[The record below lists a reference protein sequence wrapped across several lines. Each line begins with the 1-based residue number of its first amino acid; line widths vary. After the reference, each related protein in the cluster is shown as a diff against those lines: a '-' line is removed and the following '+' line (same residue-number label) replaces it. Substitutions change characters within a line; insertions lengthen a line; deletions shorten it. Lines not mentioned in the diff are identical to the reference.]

1 MSTAGSRILRS
12 VRNARRFARGETTE
26 GFVVHVPAEVDVGA
40 IRRKLGL
47 SQAEFAAR
55 FGFSVAAVR
64 DWEQRRR
71 HPEQAARVLLMVIEL
86 ADSMPRPLPQSL
98 ANILRLRIVPFAA
111 GSGSFSFGRPQP
123 LAPPPPP
130 ARRCMWLRP
139 RSGQGVS
146 AAP

>member
-12 VRNARRFARGETTE
+12 VRNARRFARGKTTE

-71 HPEQAARVLLMVIEL
+71 HPEQATRVLLMVIEKNPDAVTEAL
-86 ADSMPRPLPQSL
+86 KQHPD
-98 ANILRLRIVPFAA
+98 
-111 GSGSFSFGRPQP
+111 
-123 LAPPPPP
+123 P
-130 ARRCMWLRP
+130 A
-139 RSGQGVS
+139 
-146 AAP
+146 